1 MKITVQRSGGI
12 AGMKRTWTVQP
23 TPPEDTDLWQPLI
36 EACPWDAVP
45 RAGRGASVG
54 QPDRFLYNIRA
65 GQHRATLPEQAV
77 TGPWR
82 DLVETAKAAA
92 EPRRRGLPLDCGG
105 QVPAEGA
112 AVGLRARVQHLG
124 EVVPQQHRV
133 AEAGFAGDFVD
144 IEVRG
149 LKQFLGPQHAL

>member
-1 MKITVQRSGGI
+1 MKITVQRSGGM
-12 AGMKRTWTVQP
+12 AGIKRTWTVQP

-45 RAGRGASVG
+45 KSGRSAATG

-65 GQHRATLPEQAV
+65 GQHRATLPEQAI

-92 EPRRRGLPLDCGG
+92 EPPPPSDGLAGPL
-105 QVPAEGA
+105 
-112 AVGLRARVQHLG
+112 R
-124 EVVPQQHRV
+124 
-133 AEAGFAGDFVD
+133 
-144 IEVRG
+144 
-149 LKQFLGPQHAL
+149 